1 MHYGALFNTLTSPA
15 QSLLPSLQEAGP
27 RLQSRASPAAALRTG
42 SHGFLIRPPESVL
55 AQCLR
60 TSLHQHV
67 VCALEVVAVP
77 RQPQSSRA
85 LAFPHSPSLEVGLR
99 CQRLYQSLLLPVP
112 NFSPECSRPRRMEG
126 SLPHLSGTTDG
137 EWKWFPHIGRQSKL
151 SLLRSQWFPHI
162 GLSSKLT

>member
-1 MHYGALFNTLTSPA
+1 MHYWALFNILTSPA

-42 SHGFLIRPPESVL
+42 SHGFLIRPPESFL

-99 CQRLYQSLLLPVP
+99 CQPISPYCPSLT
-112 NFSPECSRPRRMEG
+112 SCRERSRPRRMEG
-126 SLPHLSGTTDG
+126 S
-137 EWKWFPHIGRQSKL
+137 WYKCYV
-151 SLLRSQWFPHI
+151 LLQLKNGGVGSM
-162 GLSSKLT
+162 LSSSLIWYNGR